1 MTILQHLVKTVAINE
16 SDSNLSLQDWS
27 VDQNSVRV
35 EFDQR
40 VVLHDYVYEDVND
53 REVTFDSLEFTV
65 HCEAIYDIES
75 SDVKLGQT
83 SVIESNKIAYRRFS
97 DVTAESYDQYDVGNL
112 LDYIL
117 IRLDDLSVKNSINLV
132 IPRLLVT
139 FVDL

>member
-1 MTILQHLVKTVAINE
+1 MTVLQHLIKNVTIEDTENH
-16 SDSNLSLQDWS
+16 LSLTEWS
-27 VDQNSVRV
+27 VDQNSIRV
-35 EFDQR
+35 EFAQR
-40 VVLHDYVYEDVND
+40 VALNDYVYEDVND
-53 REVTFDSLEFTV
+53 REILIDHIEFTV

-117 IRLDDLSVKNSINLV
+117 IRLDDPSVKNSINLV